1 MSTRDK
7 ALLATV
13 LVAALA
19 MIGTI
24 VGAGPVLRT
33 LLGLPL
39 VFYLP
44 GRAILAAAFR
54 GQLRGLS
61 AAVFAVG
68 LSLAVTIFCGFAL
81 HFAGAL
87 TPEGWMIAL
96 SLATFAACGAS
107 YLTERNS
114 PRPADASNRPPA
126 LHPLE
131 AATIGCAALGCVG
144 ALVLASQQAISD
156 PEFTYTQMWMVPYAG
171 SPGTFTVGLKNA
183 ERGAS
188 LYDLEVMLDGR
199 VVLMRRSI
207 SLQPGEIWASDL
219 SLPMGRGGPH
229 TAEARLFRDG
239 NDRLV
244 YRRVWLRTGA

>member
-1 MSTRDK
+1 MSTRDN
-7 ALLATV
+7 ALWATV

-19 MIGTI
+19 MLSTLA
-24 VGAGPVLRT
+24 GAGPVLRT

-54 GQLRGLS
+54 GQIRGLS

-81 HFAGAL
+81 HFVGAL
-87 TPEGWMIAL
+87 VPEGWMLAL
-96 SLATFAACGAS
+96 SLATLAACGAD
-107 YLTERNS
+107 YLTGRDS
-114 PRPADASNRPPA
+114 PRPADASTGPPA
-126 LHPLE
+126 LRPI
-131 AATIGCAALGCVG
+131 AAVAIGCAALISVG
-144 ALVLASQQAISD
+144 ALVVASRQAISH
-156 PEFTYTQMWMVPYAG
+156 PEFAYTQMWMVPYEG
-171 SPGTFTVGLKNA
+171 SPGTFTVGVKNA

-188 LYDLEVMLDGR
+188 RYDLEVMLDGH
-199 VVLMRRSI
+199 VVLMQRSI
-207 SLQPGEIWASDL
+207 ALQVGETWTSDL

-229 TAEARLFRDG
+229 MAEARLFRDG

>member
-13 LVAALA
+13 LAAALA
-19 MIGTI
+19 IIGTV

-81 HFAGAL
+81 HFVGAL
-87 TPEGWMIAL
+87 TPEGWIIAL

-107 YLTERNS
+107 YLTGRDT
-114 PRPADASNRPPA
+114 PRPVDASNGPPA
-126 LHPLE
+126 LRPLE
-131 AATIGCAALGCVG
+131 AAAIGCAALLCVG
-144 ALVLASQQAISD
+144 ALSLASRLAISH
-156 PEFTYTQMWMVPYAG
+156 PEFAYTQMWMVPYAG
-171 SPGTFTVGLKNA
+171 SPGTFTLGVKNA

-199 VVLMRRSI
+199 VVLVQRSI
-207 SLQPGEIWASDL
+207 SLQPGEIWTSDL